1 MAVNNSLQKATPKNE
16 KVRSFEVNGE
26 TVELSPS
33 TVRKYL
39 VNGNGNVTDQEVVMF
54 INLCRYQKLNPLV
67 KDAYLIKYGNQP
79 ATIVTGK
86 DAILKR
92 AMRNPRYEGHQAGVI
107 VMDEESGQM
116 EYRVGSFVLPHELL
130 IGGWAKTFVKGHAVP
145 IESAVDFNE
154 YAGKKSN
161 GELNSMWASKPGTM
175 IRKVAL
181 VTSMR
186 EAFPEDLGGLYA
198 AEEVNADIDESA
210 MAPVEM
216 SGEIVEPEAPDP
228 TQEVVDV
235 FPEDMEPIP
244 EGEVAQTTMDDLE
257 GVF

>member
-198 AEEVNADIDESA
+198 AEEVNADIDEST
-210 MAPVEM
+210 MAPVQM
-216 SGEIVEPEAPDP
+216 PGETERSEDTDLRPEIIDVPSQELEQVQEEP
-228 TQEVVDV
+228 T
-235 FPEDMEPIP
+235 
-244 EGEVAQTTMDDLE
+244 QTTMDDLE